1 MNKPKKNVREV
12 ALDVLEAID
21 KHQSYSNLLLN
32 QVIKKYQI
40 TGPDTGLLTE
50 IVYGTIQRKM
60 TLDYYLQPFIKK
72 KVEHWVRILLRLSL
86 YQMIYLDKVPD
97 RAIIFE
103 AVEIAKKRGHRGIV
117 GLVNGILRSVQREGL
132 QSLASITDPVEKLSI
147 ETSHPHWLVK
157 RWVNQYGYEKA
168 KEMCEENL
176 LAPVQTI
183 RINETKTNRED
194 VCRLLE
200 KEGFSV
206 EMSPIIPESIRI
218 LNGNAAHSDLFR
230 KGYFSIQDESSM
242 AVAYALEISPN
253 MTVLDACAAPGGKT
267 GHIAELLKGA
277 GRVTSLDLHPH
288 KIKLIKENASR
299 LGLENIDAKVMDS
312 RHARDSF
319 QSESF
324 DRILVDAPCSGLGVL
339 RRKPDIKYTKTDQ
352 DIQSLKEVQLR
363 ILDETAVL
371 LKKGGLL
378 VYSTCTVD
386 LEENFGTAAEFLER
400 HKDFEPHSLALPEAL
415 SHLVNEGANTIQ
427 IFPQDFGGDG
437 FFISC
442 FRKKQQ

>member
-1 MNKPKKNVREV
+1 MNKQKKTVREA
-12 ALDVLEAID
+12 ALDVLIAID
-21 KHQSYSNLLLN
+21 QHQSYSNLLLN

-72 KVEHWVRILLRLSL
+72 KLEQWVHILLRLSL

-132 QSLASITDPVEKLSI
+132 RSLDAITDPVEKLSI
-147 ETSHPHWLVK
+147 ETSHPLWLVR
-157 RWVNQYGYEKA
+157 RWIDQYGFEKA
-168 KEMCEENL
+168 KAMCEENL
-176 LAPVQTI
+176 LAPVQTV
-183 RINETKTNRED
+183 RINETKTNREE
-194 VCRLLE
+194 VCSMLE
-200 KEGFSV
+200 VEGFSV
-206 EMSPIIPESIRI
+206 EVSPIISESIRI
-218 LNGNAAHSDLFR
+218 LKGNAANSDLYK
-230 KGYFSIQDESSM
+230 KGYYSIQDESSM
-242 AVAYALEISPN
+242 AVAYALEIAPN
-253 MTVLDACAAPGGKT
+253 MAVLDACAAPGGKT
-267 GHIAELLKGA
+267 GHIAELLKGT
-277 GRVTSLDLHPH
+277 GKVTSLDLHPH

-299 LGLENIDAKVMDS
+299 LGLNNIDALVMDS
-312 RHARDSF
+312 RHSGDSF

-339 RRKPDIKYTKTDQ
+339 RRKPDIKYSKTDE
-352 DIQSLKEVQLR
+352 DIQSLREVQLR
-363 ILDETAVL
+363 ILDATASL

-386 LEENFGTAAEFLER
+386 LEENFGTAAAFLEL
-400 HKDFEPHSLALPEAL
+400 HEDFESHALTLPTAL
-415 SHLVNEGANTIQ
+415 SHFIKEGSNTIQ

-442 FRKKQQ
+442 FRKK